1 MSEHQRTPFRD
12 PEQAL
17 SSRIG
22 DLLARLTLPEKIA
35 LLHQHQAPVP
45 RLGLDGFRT
54 GTEAL
59 HGVAW
64 LGAATVFPQAIGL
77 ASSWDPDLVR
87 RVGAAVGDEVRGFHH
102 KDPEG
107 VGLNVW
113 APVVNPLRDPRWGRN
128 EEGYAEDP
136 WLTGVI
142 GTAYARGL
150 RGDHPFYLRTAP
162 TLKHFLAYNNE
173 TDRALTSSN
182 LPPRVLHDY
191 ELPAFRA
198 PLADGAAVAVMAS
211 YNLING
217 RPTHLSPLI
226 NEVLRGFSDR
236 DIMVVGDAA
245 AVSNLAR
252 DQHYLPDHVAGFAAA
267 LRAGVD
273 CMTEDGTDA
282 GPTTGF
288 LGEALARGLIDE
300 SHVDTAVRHILSV
313 RFRLG
318 EFDPPER
325 NPYTAITADA
335 INCTAHQELA
345 REAARASVVLLKNDG
360 HKNDDRKNDHRQNHD
375 RKNDDRR
382 TGDACLPLAE
392 GQRIAVIGPLADA
405 VHEDWYSGGLPYRV
419 TLYQAIAERAASAV
433 FAEGVDRVALR
444 TPAGWAEAPDSPEG
458 GPIRGDA
465 ATPGHFD
472 VLDYGHD
479 VIALRTTG
487 NGRVAAVFAPGG
499 PLVNDQP
506 GPNGWEVHETFTTS
520 DAGDGRLHLRHNNTG
535 RWVALGAD
543 GLLRAAAETADDAV
557 PLTVELIADGTEK
570 AVEAASGA
578 DVAVVVLGNH
588 PLVNGRET
596 EDRPGL
602 GLPASAQ
609 ALLSA
614 VHAANPR
621 TVLVLTSSYPY
632 AITQDVPAVVWSAH
646 GGQEHG
652 AALADVL
659 FGATPDGR
667 PVDATGRLTQT
678 WYRSDAELPDLL
690 DYDIVATDATYLY
703 YRGTPLF
710 PFGHG
715 LGYTRF
721 SYRDLRLSARSTDP
735 AGTVLVDVEVTNTGD
750 RPGEDVVQLYTRQQ
764 RSRVKQ
770 PLRALRGFARVRLAP
785 GERTRVTIP
794 LHVGDLAFWDVTRA
808 RPVIEAA
815 RHTVG
820 VGRSSADIL
829 LTTTLTVRG
838 EQIPDRDPARPLS
851 AVDND
856 DYDGV
861 LPADHDTLASTRAE
875 AWAAFEGVTFTDNGI
890 TGVRVRGAGPGT
902 VTLRL
907 DDPAGPVIAAVDL
920 PAATSPVEV
929 TARADGVHGTRDL
942 FLVYGAAGV
951 TVSDVA
957 FDAAGGGIGG

>member
-1 MSEHQRTPFRD
+1 VSEHQRSPFRD
-12 PEQAL
+12 VEQAL
-17 SSRIG
+17 SSRVA
-22 DLLARLTLPEKIA
+22 DLLDRLSLPEKIA

-64 LGAATVFPQAIGL
+64 LGAATVFPQAVGL
-77 ASSWDPDLVR
+77 ASSWDPELVR
-87 RVGAAVGDEVRGFHH
+87 RVGAAVGDEVRAFHH
-102 KDPEG
+102 KDPAG

-136 WLTGVI
+136 WLTGLI

-182 LPPRVLHDY
+182 LPPRVLHEY

-198 PLADGAAVAVMAS
+198 PLASGAAVAVMAS

-217 RPTHLSPLI
+217 RPTHVSPLI
-226 NEVLRGFSDR
+226 NDVLRGFADE

-252 DQHYLPDHVAGFAAA
+252 DQRYLEDHVTGFAAA

-273 CMTEDGTDA
+273 CLTEDGADGA
-282 GPTTGF
+282 PTRGF
-288 LGEALARGLIDE
+288 LTEALARGLIDE
-300 SHVDTAVRHILSV
+300 AHVDAAVRHILSV

-325 NPYTAITADA
+325 NPFAAVTAAA

-345 REAARASVVLLKNDG
+345 REAARASVVLLKNE
-360 HKNDDRKNDHRQNHD
+360 
-375 RKNDDRR
+375 
-382 TGDACLPLAE
+382 CLPLTADL
-392 GQRIAVIGPLADA
+392 RVAVIGPLADA

-419 TLYQAIAERAASAV
+419 TPYRAIAERSTAGAV

-444 TPAGWAEAPDSPEG
+444 TPDGWVGVPDSADG
-458 GPIRGDA
+458 GPLRGDA
-465 ATPGHFD
+465 ETPGHFD
-472 VLDYGHD
+472 VLDYGHR
-479 VIALRTTG
+479 VVALRAVE
-487 NGRVAAVFAPGG
+487 NARVAAVFEPGG

-520 DAGDGRLHLRHNNTG
+520 DAGDGRIHLRHLQTG

-543 GLLRAAAETADDAV
+543 GVLRASAGTADDAV
-557 PLTVELIADGTEK
+557 PLTVELITDGTRA
-570 AVEAASGA
+570 AVDAAAGA
-578 DVAVVVLGNH
+578 DVAVLVLGNH

-602 GLPASAQ
+602 DLPASAQ
-609 ALLSA
+609 ALLTA

-632 AITQDVPAVVWSAH
+632 AVGWAAAHLPAVLWSAH

-659 FGATPDGR
+659 YGADGEGR
-667 PVDATGRLTQT
+667 PVDPAGRLTQT

-690 DYDIVATDATYLY
+690 DYDIIATDATYLY

-721 SYRDLRLSARSTDP
+721 AYRDLRLSAAS
-735 AGTVLVDVEVTNTGD
+735 AGPDDTVRVSVEVTNTGT
-750 RPGEDVVQLYTRQQ
+750 RPGEDVVQLYTHQQ

-785 GERTRVTIP
+785 GESTRVTVP
-794 LHVGDLAFWDVTRA
+794 LRVADLAFWDVTRA
-808 RPVIEAA
+808 RPAIETA
-815 RHTVG
+815 RHTVA
-820 VGRSSADIL
+820 VGRSSTDLL
-829 LTTTLTVRG
+829 LTATLAVRG
-838 EQIPDRDPARPLS
+838 ERIPDRDPAGPLP

-861 LPADHDTLASTRAE
+861 LPADHDTLASTRPD
-875 AWAAFEGVTFTDNGI
+875 AWAVFEGVDLTTDI

-907 DDPAGPVIAAVDL
+907 DDPAGPVIATVDL
-920 PAATSPVEV
+920 PAASAPVEV
-929 TARADGVHGTRDL
+929 TARVDGAHGVRDL

-951 TVSDVA
+951 TVSDVVFDLLPDGA
-957 FDAAGGGIGG
+957 CDAAGGGHGG